1 MADRTVALV
10 IDARGVPTL
19 GEFQFP
25 DLPCSHVG
33 VMRAMAR
40 LAGESTRREGL
51 RL

>member
-19 GEFQFP
+19 GEFP
-25 DLPCSHVG
+25 DLPCSNVG